1 MQTNKFFLFVRA
13 ITTLALFVG
22 FYIFS
27 LMIVAILLYFASR
40 GLFAGEGRTSIFAIF
55 SLIAAGV
62 ILWSIVPRFDKYA
75 PPGSVVDL
83 QKNPRL
89 AAMIRSVARKLNEPI
104 PKEIYFTGE
113 CNAFVAERGGLMG
126 FGSHRVMGIGLPLM
140 QLLSINELKVILAHE
155 FGHFSNRDTV
165 LGSWVYTTHDLIFR
179 TLDNLEQANSLLQ
192 YPFIFYA
199 KMFLRVSHGISRH
212 QEFVADKCAVEVFG
226 QEVAISALKKV
237 HAAAGAFE
245 AFWDGDVSP
254 AIVKGYLPKV
264 NEGFCIYLSSKNFDK
279 DYRVNLRASLRA
291 ERNSPYDTHPT
302 LSERILA
309 INEIS
314 NSIATVEGAEGE
326 AAISL
331 VSDIQGIERKLFVLV
346 QGEEFVAKLK
356 EIDWDKMP
364 EKIIY
369 PYWESFVK
377 KNAEYLSQFKWRDV
391 SDFGTKVA
399 EFASKIKFE
408 EPVPDFPEKDLW
420 KVNSIIGSALCV
432 WLYNNGWSLNYL
444 PGSNMKLEKESLEIE
459 PFEIVSDLM
468 NGEISAE
475 QWQGKCREIGISDQS
490 LCNPVK
496 ESEKP

>member
-1 MQTNKFFLFVRA
+1 M
-13 ITTLALFVG
+13 
-22 FYIFS
+22 
-27 LMIVAILLYFASR
+27 
-40 GLFAGEGRTSIFAIF
+40 
-55 SLIAAGV
+55 
-62 ILWSIVPRFDKYA
+62 
-75 PPGSVVDL
+75 
-83 QKNPRL
+83 
-89 AAMIRSVARKLNEPI
+89 
-104 PKEIYFTGE
+104 
-113 CNAFVAERGGLMG
+113 
-126 FGSHRVMGIGLPLM
+126 
-140 QLLSINELKVILAHE
+140 
-155 FGHFSNRDTV
+155 
-165 LGSWVYTTHDLIFR
+165 
-179 TLDNLEQANSLLQ
+179 
-192 YPFIFYA
+192 
-199 KMFLRVSHGISRH
+199 
-212 QEFVADKCAVEVFG
+212 
-226 QEVAISALKKV
+226 
-237 HAAAGAFE
+237 
-245 AFWDGDVSP
+245 
-254 AIVKGYLPKV
+254 
-264 NEGFCIYLSSKNFDK
+264 
-279 DYRVNLRASLRA
+279 
-291 ERNSPYDTHPT
+291 
-302 LSERILA
+302 SERILA

-331 VSDIQGIERKLFVLV
+331 VSDIQEIERKLFVLV

>member
-27 LMIVAILLYFASR
+27 LLIVAILLYFASR

-264 NEGFCIYLSSKNFDK
+264 NEGFCIYLSPKI
-279 DYRVNLRASLRA
+279 L
-291 ERNSPYDTHPT
+291 T
-302 LSERILA
+302 RI
-309 INEIS
+309 
-314 NSIATVEGAEGE
+314 
-326 AAISL
+326 
-331 VSDIQGIERKLFVLV
+331 IE
-346 QGEEFVAKLK
+346 
-356 EIDWDKMP
+356 
-364 EKIIY
+364 
-369 PYWESFVK
+369 
-377 KNAEYLSQFKWRDV
+377 
-391 SDFGTKVA
+391 
-399 EFASKIKFE
+399 
-408 EPVPDFPEKDLW
+408 
-420 KVNSIIGSALCV
+420 
-432 WLYNNGWSLNYL
+432 
-444 PGSNMKLEKESLEIE
+444 
-459 PFEIVSDLM
+459 
-468 NGEISAE
+468 
-475 QWQGKCREIGISDQS
+475 
-490 LCNPVK
+490 
-496 ESEKP
+496 